1 MKINKNFNNL
11 VVLDLANNHFG
22 DVALAK
28 KIVDSFGK
36 IIRKYKINSTMKFQF
51 RNLPNFI
58 HKDFINSDVPYVRR
72 FLDTKM
78 SDEKFFNL
86 FKCIK
91 KNKIKTSC
99 TPFDE
104 HSVGKIE
111 NFKFDY
117 IKIASVSAL
126 DFNLHERVIKNKI
139 PKIISTGGIKVE
151 DIDKIVSFYSKKNQE
166 FALMHCVSIYP
177 TKNSDLNLNFIEN
190 LKKRY
195 ESINIGWSTH
205 EDPNEF
211 LPASLALSK
220 GATMFEKHVGLNT
233 KKYKL
238 NKYSITPDKFEEWI
252 INLKKS
258 QDMLGSY
265 NKKIYNDELKTIEKL
280 SRGVYVKKNLNK
292 NDRLNTSNI
301 YYAFPKQKN
310 QLSSQELKKNTII
323 KINKKIDSPIKKSDV
338 IFDKELILE
347 NKVSSYL
354 HKAKAML
361 NYSNIKVG
369 DDFDLEISHH
379 NGIANFEK
387 IGCFLFN
394 IVNREYAKKL
404 LVMLPN
410 QKHPSHFHKIKY
422 ETFIIITGNLTLI
435 DGKKKYQLSAGDK
448 VDLKKSGW
456 HEFKAGSNGCIFEEI
471 STTSYNSD
479 SFYKNKLIKKLDRD
493 KRKTYVNNWFG
504 LIGRVKFKK

>member
-22 DVALAK
+22 DVTLAK

-151 DIDKIVSFYSKKNQE
+151 DIDKIVSFYSKKN
-166 FALMHCVSIYP
+166 
-177 TKNSDLNLNFIEN
+177 
-190 LKKRY
+190 
-195 ESINIGWSTH
+195 
-205 EDPNEF
+205 
-211 LPASLALSK
+211 
-220 GATMFEKHVGLNT
+220 
-233 KKYKL
+233 
-238 NKYSITPDKFEEWI
+238 
-252 INLKKS
+252 
-258 QDMLGSY
+258 
-265 NKKIYNDELKTIEKL
+265 
-280 SRGVYVKKNLNK
+280 
-292 NDRLNTSNI
+292 
-301 YYAFPKQKN
+301 
-310 QLSSQELKKNTII
+310 
-323 KINKKIDSPIKKSDV
+323 
-338 IFDKELILE
+338 
-347 NKVSSYL
+347 
-354 HKAKAML
+354 
-361 NYSNIKVG
+361 
-369 DDFDLEISHH
+369 
-379 NGIANFEK
+379 
-387 IGCFLFN
+387 
-394 IVNREYAKKL
+394 
-404 LVMLPN
+404 
-410 QKHPSHFHKIKY
+410 
-422 ETFIIITGNLTLI
+422 
-435 DGKKKYQLSAGDK
+435 
-448 VDLKKSGW
+448 
-456 HEFKAGSNGCIFEEI
+456 
-471 STTSYNSD
+471 
-479 SFYKNKLIKKLDRD
+479 
-493 KRKTYVNNWFG
+493 
-504 LIGRVKFKK
+504 